1 MISALIMGISGIK
14 AYIGEIGRRADWWN
28 GSGDLGFLLDIY
40 FGETDRIKNC
50 APIQPIRRNRGG

>member
-1 MISALIMGISGIK
+1 MISALIVGISGIK
-14 AYIGEIGRRADWWN
+14 AYIGEIGKRADWWN

-50 APIQPIRRNRGG
+50 AAIQPIRRNRGG